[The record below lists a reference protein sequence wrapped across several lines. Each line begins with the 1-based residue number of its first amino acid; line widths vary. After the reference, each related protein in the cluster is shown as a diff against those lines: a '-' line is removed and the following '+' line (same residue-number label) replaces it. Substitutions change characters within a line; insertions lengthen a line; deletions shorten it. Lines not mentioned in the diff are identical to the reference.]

1 MLPPLLQIEDIILST
16 DILTEYFACDYDLC
30 HGQCCIE
37 GESGAPL
44 NVLQGCKSAGTLC
57 DADEAACLK
66 ADYETYRPLMSAAGC
81 KSVSLN
87 GFSVFDRDGDEV
99 TPLVGSAEC
108 AYCHLSPDKGC
119 LCAIE
124 MAGRTKPVSCS
135 LYPIR
140 TKRLGSGVLA
150 LNLHRWGICKCA
162 FEKGRREGIRV
173 YEFLRNPLIRAF
185 GEEFYRA
192 LEYFSKEYCNPDS
205 SSR

>member
-124 MAGRTKPVSCS
+124 MADRTKPVSCS

-140 TKRLGSGVLA
+140 TKRLGSGALA

>member
-16 DILTEYFACDYDLC
+16 DILTEYFACDYDAC
-30 HGQCCIE
+30 HGLCCID

-44 NVLQGCKSAGTLC
+44 NVLQGCSSAGTLC
-57 DADEAACLK
+57 GKDEAACLRE
-66 ADYETYRPLMSAAGC
+66 DYPSYMHLMSEPGR
-81 KSVSLN
+81 KSVAQN
-87 GFSVFDRDGDEV
+87 GFSVLDRDGDQV

-108 AYCHLSPDKGC
+108 AYCHISPDKGC

-124 MAGRTKPVSCS
+124 MASKTKPVSCS

-140 TKRLGSGVLA
+140 TRRLGSGALA
-150 LNLHRWGICKCA
+150 LNLHRWSICRCG
-162 FEKGRREGIRV
+162 FEKGRREGIHV
-173 YEFLRNPLIRAF
+173 YEFLRAPLVRAF

-205 SSR
+205 SSE

>member
-119 LCAIE
+119 FCAIE

-140 TKRLGSGVLA
+140 TKRLGSGALA